1 MKKMIMLLG
10 SFFVTGIL
18 IAQNLSDRLKEG
30 MAALLK
36 DEQFT
41 YAITGMMVTDAE
53 SGQQIYSWNADIGL
67 APASCQKVITS
78 AASFAL
84 LKPEFRYQTRFTLR
98 FQGDSSFLVLNPSGD
113 PSLGS
118 DRWSATGSAALL
130 NSLASALEKRK
141 PVNLSQTILTT
152 GADLDFQRIPDGWIW
167 QDIGNYYGAC
177 AGSFNWMENKFDW
190 LLRSGNNSGDPVE
203 IIRFVPDCDI
213 KSISNL
219 IRTGEKGSGDKAYV
233 YTNPGVKSYAAS
245 GTIPPNQENFK
256 ITAAMHRP
264 EDFFVSAL
272 NDQLSKGFH
281 VHGIKSFRF
290 GNKVKV
296 KKEDELLMPYF
307 SPSLDSLNYWFM
319 KKSINLYGEV
329 FLKTIALQENKP
341 GITDS
346 GVAVIRRFWQ
356 QNGISQG
363 AIKIIDGSGLSPANR
378 ITAHALHQVLTYT
391 IKQNW
396 FASFKNALPVINGI
410 IMKDGYI
417 SGVRSYAGYVKQNS
431 GRVLIF
437 AFIANNI
444 DGNPVAAKEK
454 IWKLLDLLK

>member
-1 MKKMIMLLG
+1 MLLG
-10 SFFVTGIL
+10 SFFVAGTL

-41 YAITGMMVTDAE
+41 YAITGMIVSDAE
-53 SGQQIYSWNADIGL
+53 TGQQIYSWNADAGL
-67 APASCQKVITS
+67 APASCQKLITS
-78 AASFAL
+78 AASLAL
-84 LKPEFRYQTRFTLR
+84 LKPEFRYQTLFTLR
-98 FQGDSSFLVLNPSGD
+98 SEGDSNFLVLNPSGD

-118 DRWSATGSAALL
+118 DRWPATGSAAML
-130 NSLASALEKRK
+130 NSLTAALEKRK
-141 PVNLSQTILTT
+141 PVHLSQTLLTT

-167 QDIGNYYGAC
+167 QDIGNYYGAG

-190 LLRSGNNSGDPVE
+190 ILRSGTNPGDPVE
-203 IIRFVPDCDI
+203 IIRFEPDCDI
-213 KSISNL
+213 RSISNL
-219 IRTGEKGSGDKAYV
+219 MRTGEKGSGDKAYV
-233 YTNPGVKSYAAS
+233 YTNPGVKTYAAS
-245 GTIPPNQENFK
+245 GTIPPKQESFK

-264 EDFFVSAL
+264 EDFFISAL
-272 NDQLSKGFH
+272 NDQLSRGFQ
-281 VHGIKSFRF
+281 VHKIKSFRF
-290 GNKVKV
+290 GNRVKV
-296 KKEDELLMPYF
+296 NKEDELLMPYS

-319 KKSINLYGEV
+319 KKSINLYGES

-341 GITDS
+341 GVTDS

-356 QNGISQG
+356 QNGIPQG

-378 ITAHALHQVLTYT
+378 VTVHALQQVLSFAS
-391 IKQNW
+391 KQYW

-410 IMKDGYI
+410 TMKDGYI

-431 GRVLIF
+431 GRELIF
-437 AFIANNI
+437 VFIANNI

-454 IWKLLDLLK
+454 IWKLLDFLK